1 MSTLQK
7 NTVEVTGIGQASGS
21 PDRVVLDLSIRV
33 ERPTVAAAL
42 GALQRA
48 MSAVLAVAGESDR
61 SAAAPRTQGMSVYPQ
76 HDSQGQ
82 RVIGYGAAQQLRLTF
97 AGTDVAGESITA
109 LSAAAG
115 DALGIDSVSLTVS
128 DPAPLLDRARESAF
142 NDAQHRATQFARLAG
157 RSLGAV
163 LAVRDAPA
171 QAGPEPRMFRMA
183 QADAA
188 AGGMPVAPG
197 EHTVTAS
204 VTVRW
209 ELT

>member
-7 NTVEVTGIGQASGS
+7 NTVEVTGTGQAFGS

-33 ERPTVAAAL
+33 ERPAVAAAL
-42 GALQRA
+42 EALQRA
-48 MSAVLAVAGESDR
+48 MSAVLAVVAESDR
-61 SAAAPRTQGMSVYPQ
+61 SAVAPRTQGMSVYPQ
-76 HDSQGQ
+76 HDSQGK
-82 RVIGYGAAQQLRLTF
+82 RVTGYNAAQQLRLTF

-128 DPAPLLDRARESAF
+128 DPAPLVEQAREAAF
-142 NDAQHRATQFARLAG
+142 NDAQHRATQFARLAD

-163 LAVRDAPA
+163 LAVCDAPM
-171 QAGPEPRMFRMA
+171 QAGLDPRMFRMA
-183 QADAA
+183 AADAA
-188 AGGMPVAPG
+188 ADMPIAPG

-209 ELT
+209 ELV

>member
-1 MSTLQK
+1 MNPPQE
-7 NTVEVTGIGQASGS
+7 NTIEVTGTGQASGS
-21 PDRVVLDLSIRV
+21 PDRVVLDLSIRA

-42 GALQRA
+42 GALQQA
-48 MSAVLAVAGESDR
+48 MSAVLAVAGKSHR
-61 SAAAPRTQGMSVYPQ
+61 SAGAPRTQGMSVYPQ

-82 RVIGYGAAQQLRLTF
+82 QVIGFTASQQLRLTF
-97 AGTDVAGESITA
+97 AGTDVAGETITA

-128 DPAPLLDRARESAF
+128 DPGPLLDRAREGAF
-142 NDAQHRATQFARLAG
+142 NDAQHRAGQFAGLAG

-163 LAVRDAPA
+163 LAVRDSPV
-171 QAGPEPRMFRMA
+171 QAGPEPRLFAMTA
-183 QADAA
+183 ADSAPMPI
-188 AGGMPVAPG
+188 AGA

-209 ELT
+209 ALT